1 MSSNDLDD
9 LYINRYAGRVEDPT
23 EVLMR
28 ADFDRAKDLHDT
40 AVHAETMDQMD
51 VISGRANAI
60 SERWLDRGDEYGD
73 AWRYLE
79 DAHGDWKWAPDTMR
93 RMHEQIAVDQAQG
106 FLPISEIDWRSQQHA
121 RELTGHG
128 AWVVEPRSIEQARQQ
143 LAAAER
149 GEGWSDP
156 AQARPAAGPVP
167 VSGAFAAARTAELST
182 DMPGGA
188 TPGMHRRSDTTDIQQ
203 GAEPMNDITRA
214 TAPRSALA
222 DYRSGNALAAS
233 MANSERDGVQ
243 R

>member
-1 MSSNDLDD
+1 MSTNELDD

-28 ADFDRAKDLHDT
+28 ADFDRAKDLSGT
-40 AVHAETMDQMD
+40 AFHASGEDMDRIFD
-51 VISGRANAI
+51 KVDEISA
-60 SERWLDRGDEYGD
+60 RWSDRDDEFGAAY
-73 AWRYLE
+73 RYLE
-79 DAHGDWKWAPDTMR
+79 DAHSDWRSAPDTMR
-93 RMHEQIAVDQAQG
+93 RMHEQISIDQAQG

-128 AWVVEPRSIEQARQQ
+128 EWVVEPRSIEQARQQ

-149 GEGWSDP
+149 ADSWSDP
-156 AQARPAAGPVP
+156 AEARPAAGPVP

-203 GAEPMNDITRA
+203 GAEPPTDITRA

-222 DYRSGNALAAS
+222 DYRSGNTLAAS
-233 MANSERDGVQ
+233 MANTERDGAE